1 MDQATAPTPRPP
13 TDDSGQAPERA
24 AYKQASALADRIV
37 HQLRTLPRSVT
48 VVGELSGFS
57 VRLNFGTNEPAG
69 VLEVA
74 EIADVEARRSPNGS
88 GYWFEARAVM
98 EGIPVCAEVL
108 LSEEAARAFEDQ
120 CSTATAHAS
129 PGAVSAPV
137 PLGDSPLAQAAAIT
151 PVQPVAT
158 ERLDD
163 EDEARCVRCGCTA
176 NAPCVGGCHWV
187 PNQQM
192 VDLCSACATI
202 EELQTGS
209 YIAADTDVLGGVR

>member
-37 HQLRTLPRSVT
+37 HQLRTLPRSVA

-57 VRLNFGTNEPAG
+57 VRLNFGTNQPAG

-74 EIADVEARRSPNGS
+74 AITDTEAQRSTAGT
-88 GYWFEARAVM
+88 GFWFEARAVM

-108 LSEEAARAFEDQ
+108 LSEDAARALDAQ
-120 CSTATAHAS
+120 CSTPTA
-129 PGAVSAPV
+129 PETPAVPAPV
-137 PLGDSPLAQAAAIT
+137 FLGDSILAQAPAVT
-151 PVQPVAT
+151 PVQPIAT
-158 ERLDD
+158 EHLDD

-209 YIAADTDVLGGVR
+209 YISTDTDVLGGVQ